1 MADTPGIALLPA
13 SDHDL
18 LIVLHTKLDRA
29 LVDLDRLADGMSARL
44 ATVEHTKAEKDELL
58 KAQAAAELVHVD
70 HEKRIRRLERW
81 GFIAIGIIMA
91 LQFYFTARISTL
103 TAQQQGSPAT
113 STSISTAPSK

>member
-44 ATVEHTKAEKDELL
+44 STVEHTKAEKDDLI
-58 KAQAAAELVHVD
+58 KAQAEASIIHAD
-70 HEKRIRRLERW
+70 QEKRIRRLERW

-103 TAQQQGSPAT
+103 TAQQAT
-113 STSISTAPSK
+113 TTAQTTISTPVSK